1 MVQGGTTD
9 SPPFPTLFQPQAPP
23 PRHAT
28 SRDTLLPYP
37 ILFPYIVA
45 NSWVGHVVVNSGI
58 TLNTISPRAFNKEC
72 DLNSSATCQI
82 QAKAD

>member
-1 MVQGGTTD
+1 MVQGSTTE
-9 SPPFPTLFQPQAPP
+9 SPPLPTLFQTQALT
-23 PRHAT
+23 RHAT
-28 SRDTLLPYP
+28 SRDTLLPSP

-72 DLNSSATCQI
+72 DLKSKATCQI

>member
-1 MVQGGTTD
+1 MVQGSTTE
-9 SPPFPTLFQPQAPP
+9 SPPFPTLLQPQEP

-28 SRDTLLPYP
+28 SRDTLLPSP
-37 ILFPYIVA
+37 ILFPHIVA
-45 NSWVGHVVVNSGI
+45 NSWDGHVVINSGI

-72 DLNSSATCQI
+72 DLKSKVTCQI